1 MSLRFL
7 SGPALR
13 DDPDFP
19 CSVGRILWHTQ
30 TTRCIEQPNR
40 TTSRI
45 EGKVTGDCKR
55 IKHEETE
62 DWETKRRRRKG
73 SITEGDGTDRG
84 TAGDGAEVRG
94 LEGLGGAG
102 APVEKQTGQGEPR
115 HQQAEPQVPRQV
127 RICRRRNLL
136 ATVAHLQAATVPS
149 AAISFL
155 RGRVCHRGGVG
166 IPPPDRSVEWIV
178 TRACRPSDRS
188 LLLLLSSW
196 MRDRLI
202 KRASD
207 VNSPS
212 PLTPPPPP
220 PIMVIFVESS
230 ITVDQNY
237 MARHL

>member
-1 MSLRFL
+1 MSATCSWNYLWWWANGWQGSVSLRFL

-62 DWETKRRRRKG
+62 DWETKRRRRRRKG

-127 RICRRRNLL
+127 RISRRRNLL
-136 ATVAHLQAATVPS
+136 ATVAHLQAATVSS
-149 AAISFL
+149 AATSFL
-155 RGRVCHRGGVG
+155 RGRVCHRTDCDSSLRTQWPVSASSPLLVDERP
-166 IPPPDRSVEWIV
+166 INKESKRCQFSFPPQLI
-178 TRACRPSDRS
+178 
-188 LLLLLSSW
+188 LLLLLLLLLW
-196 MRDRLI
+196 
-202 KRASD
+202 
-207 VNSPS
+207 
-212 PLTPPPPP
+212 
-220 PIMVIFVESS
+220 
-230 ITVDQNY
+230 
-237 MARHL
+237 